1 MFRKQD
7 IPATTDN
14 ETVNIDDPDA
24 AAKVICD
31 WIIINSSLNQEYKSI
46 KISFILLL
54 LRDD

>member
-31 WIIINSSLNQEYKSI
+31 
-46 KISFILLL
+46 
-54 LRDD
+54 